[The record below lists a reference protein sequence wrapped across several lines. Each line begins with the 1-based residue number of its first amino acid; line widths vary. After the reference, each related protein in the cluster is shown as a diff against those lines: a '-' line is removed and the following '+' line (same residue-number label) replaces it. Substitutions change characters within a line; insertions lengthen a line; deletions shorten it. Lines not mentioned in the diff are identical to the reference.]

1 MVSVLTV
8 YSHLDDPLIQ
18 STDLFSALLL
28 LLVLML
34 PFHFTLNATLSLK
47 QDLNSKY
54 GVDAITSGMP
64 NVGGDVLVLKLRE
77 FVTTGRS
84 FDTSKTQLI
93 PRHVLPNVI
102 SLILF
107 SRKLSIAEANIT
119 ISALSFLD
127 FDFPKDFPT

>member
-1 MVSVLTV
+1 MVSALSV

-18 STDLFSALLL
+18 STDMFSALVL

-34 PFHFTLNATLSLK
+34 PFHFTLNATLSLRR
-47 QDLNSKY
+47 DLNSNY

-64 NVGGDVLVLKLRE
+64 NVGGDVLVLKVRE

-84 FDTSKTQLI
+84 IDTSKTQLI
-93 PRHVLPNVI
+93 PRYVLPNVI
-102 SLILF
+102 SPILF
-107 SRKLSIAEANIT
+107 SRKLSIAESNIT